1 MSDKLQRTITQRMN
15 ALGIREADILETF
28 VRSRG
33 PGGQNVNKTSTRVH
47 LKHLPTGIEVS
58 CQRER
63 SQVLN
68 RLLARRML
76 LEKIETRRLDISL
89 RERSASEKAR
99 RQKRRRPRFLK
110 ERILEGKRKQAERK
124 RMRARVGW
132 DES

>member
-132 DES
+132 DE